1 MKTGKLIKCMILITW
16 IFIHQVIVIAQV
28 VINEYSASNLFTV
41 LDNYNSNEDW
51 VELFNTGTSQVSLA
65 GYFLSDDPA
74 DSAKWMIPES
84 VTIAANGFIK
94 IWLSGRNE
102 VAGGHYHA
110 NFKLTQT
117 NAEPEYLVLTNPSGM
132 ILQNLQIQITQKDH
146 SRGQKPNG
154 SGNWVVFTNP
164 TPGATNNST
173 SGYQKYTNRPSMDL
187 AAGFYSGSIT
197 VTITNNEPNSVL
209 RYTLDGLEPGPS
221 SAVYSDPINV
231 TSTTIIN
238 ARAFS
243 NDNAILPGLIEFN
256 TYFID
261 VTHSLAVIST
271 SSETLD
277 NLLNGNASLRPF
289 GTIEFFDKE
298 GVRTTYAYGE
308 YNEHGQDSWVH
319 DQRSMDYIT
328 RDECGYNYALHG
340 NLLSRSDR
348 DEFQRLI
355 FRAEGD
361 DNYPGIDTSA
371 HLRDFLIQNLAHR
384 SHLNL
389 DVRQGEK
396 FVLYVNGQFWGV
408 YSYREKVHDH
418 DFTDYY
424 YNQDKYHLYFLML
437 WGGAWA
443 EYGGQAAWNDW
454 NALHD
459 FILNNNMAIQANYE
473 YVKTKYDVTSLV
485 DYILTNSFVVCSDWI
500 NWNVGWW
507 RGTNP
512 DGGHQKWG
520 YILWDEDATFGHYI
534 NYTGIPGQNP
544 YVSPCFPEGITSDPE
559 DHIEILNALRENDE
573 FSEYYVSR
581 YIDLLNTVYRP
592 DTMINFLDS
601 IENYVLPEMYAH
613 CERWGGSVTEW
624 QDNVQKIRNFINTR
638 YSIIPEGLNDCYDLN
653 GPYEVN
659 FEVIPSGSGTI
670 KVNSVYPPISPW
682 GGYYYGGI
690 DTKLIAEE
698 TNSNY
703 EFEKWILYNHQV
715 TPNDTTQEVNIEFS
729 EGDYIIAKFKLKTFA
744 DSLVIN
750 EINYNSSQSV
760 DPGDWVEFYNP
771 HEYNLD
777 ISGWFFKDSDDAHI
791 FTFPETTVMDPFG
804 YLVLCR
810 DSANFH
816 EVFPDVENYIGEM
829 NFGFGSEGELIRLF
843 DSDEALI
850 DTVNYGVSDPWPS
863 EPNGN
868 GPTLELKSWQYDN
881 ALPGSWAA
889 SDFNGTP
896 GEQNSYVVNYNK
908 FKSPDIKF
916 SFVVYPNPVSDEA
929 IIQITSGEVRNAEIE
944 IYDVFGNV
952 VKTIGAINNE
962 RIVIVTSDL
971 PDGLY
976 FCKYINSG
984 KKILGVEK
992 LIKKP

>member
-1 MKTGKLIKCMILITW
+1 MKTGNLIKCLILITW
-16 IFIHQVIVIAQV
+16 IFSHQFNVKAQV

-65 GYFLSDDPA
+65 GYFLSDNPA
-74 DSAKWMIPES
+74 DSAKWMIPEN

-94 IWLSGRNE
+94 IWLSGRSE

-110 NFKLTQT
+110 NFKLIQT
-117 NAEPEYLVLTNPSGM
+117 KTEPEYLVLTNPAGV
-132 ILQNLQIQITQKDH
+132 ILQSVQLQITQKDH

-154 SGNWVVFTNP
+154 SGNWVIFTSP
-164 TPGATNNST
+164 TPGSTNNST
-173 SGYQKYTNRPSMDL
+173 SGYQNYTARPSMDIS
-187 AAGFYSGSIT
+187 AGFYTSSIT
-197 VTITNNEPNSVL
+197 VTITNNEPNSIL
-209 RYTLDGLEPGPS
+209 RYTIDGAEPGPS
-221 SAVYSDPINV
+221 STVYSGPINV
-231 TSTTIIN
+231 ASTKIIN

-243 NDNAILPGLIEFN
+243 NDNTILPGLIEFN

-271 SSETLD
+271 SSDTLD
-277 NLLNGNASLRPF
+277 NLLNGNWGLRPF

-298 GVRTTYAYGE
+298 GIRTTFAYGE

-384 SHLNL
+384 SHLHL

-424 YNQDKYHLYFLML
+424 YDQDKYHIYFLML
-437 WGGAWA
+437 WGGSWA

-507 RGTNP
+507 RGINP

-544 YVSPCFPEGITSDPE
+544 YVSPCFPEGITADPE

-573 FSEYYVSR
+573 FSEYYVNR

-601 IENYVLPEMYAH
+601 IENYVLPEMDAH
-613 CERWGGSVTEW
+613 CERWGGSVSEW

-638 YSIIPEGLNDCYDLN
+638 YNIIPEGLNDCYDLN

-703 EFEKWILYNHQV
+703 EFEKWTLYNHQV
-715 TPNDTTQEVNIEFS
+715 TPNDTTQEVNLEFS
-729 EGDYIIAKFKLKTFA
+729 EGDYIIAKFKPKTFA

-750 EINYNSSQSV
+750 EINYNSSQSF

-771 HEYNLD
+771 HEYHLE

-791 FTFPETTVMDPFG
+791 FTFPETTIMDPFG

-816 EVFPDVENYIGEM
+816 EVFPDIENYIGEM
-829 NFGFGSEGELIRLF
+829 NFGLGSEGELIRLF
-843 DSDEALI
+843 DSDQVLI
-850 DTVNYGVSDPWPS
+850 DTVNYGVSDPWPV

-881 ALPGSWAA
+881 ALPESWAA

-896 GEQNSYVVNYNK
+896 GELNSYVVNYNK

-976 FCKYINSG
+976 FCKYIDSA

-992 LIKKP
+992 LIKKS